1 MARWL
6 MKKIELPLIF
16 GPRIVTMK
24 NANQSF
30 ADFLQVVQSVVNG
43 QRIFVSKQ
51 IFTEV
56 WDYCVKRDCEV
67 NPVACKKDLLI
78 YSFESKSPK
87 SPMHFVF
94 FVTPNGK
101 PKQQI
106 ELIKAKYSRLN
117 FEGGYNTVGEKFYF
131 QRPPEKKNEPE
142 K

>member
-1 MARWL
+1 

-56 WDYCVKRDCEV
+56 WDYCLKRDCKV
-67 NPVACKKDLLI
+67 NLVVCKKDLLV
-78 YSFESKSPK
+78 YSFEGDRAKNPLQ
-87 SPMHFVF
+87 FVF
-94 FVTPNGK
+94 FVYPNAK
-101 PKQQI
+101 SNQKI

>member
-1 MARWL
+1 
-6 MKKIELPLIF
+6 MKKIEWPLII
-16 GPRIVTMK
+16 GPRIITIK
-24 NANQSF
+24 NPKQSLY
-30 ADFLQVVQSVVNG
+30 DFLRPVQAAFFGARV
-43 QRIFVSKQ
+43 FVSKQ

-117 FEGGYNTVGEKFYF
+117 FEGGYNAVGEKFYF
-131 QRPPEKKNEPE
+131 QRPPEKKNEFE

>member
-1 MARWL
+1 

-51 IFTEV
+51 IFKEV
-56 WDYCVKRDCEV
+56 WDYCLKRDCKV
-67 NPVACKKDLLI
+67 NPVVCKKDLLV
-78 YSFESKSPK
+78 YSFEGDRAKTPLQ
-87 SPMHFVF
+87 FVF
-94 FVTPNGK
+94 FVYPNAK
-101 PKQQI
+101 SNQKI

>member
-1 MARWL
+1 

-24 NANQSF
+24 NPKQSF
-30 ADFLQVVQSVVNG
+30 VDFLQVVQSVVNG
-43 QRIFVSKQ
+43 QQLFVSKQ
-51 IFTEV
+51 IFKEV
-56 WDYCVKRDCEV
+56 WDYCAKRDCKV

-87 SPMHFVF
+87 SPMQFVF
-94 FVTPNGK
+94 FVYPNAK
-101 PKQQI
+101 QNQQI

-117 FEGGYNTVGEKFYF
+117 FEGGHNTLNEKFYF
-131 QRPPEKKNEPE
+131 QRTPEKKTELE